1 MQPYFFPYLGYFQL
15 AGAAERFLFYDDV
28 QFIKGG
34 YIARNR
40 ILIGERDWMFS
51 VPLAG
56 ASSNKRIVDVKI
68 DLVKWPLWRSKFMR
82 TLAQNYV
89 SAPHRDQGM
98 SVVEE
103 VLELEDDGIGSLAAA
118 SVEKV
123 IKAVGRTTNFQR
135 SSVLAIR
142 QDLRYEDRIM
152 EICKQEGVDLYLQ
165 SPGGSELYSCAS
177 WESVGIK
184 LRFLRPS
191 FPMYPRKGPWVA
203 GLSIIDVLMHVDL
216 QELDAMLDKYTLF
229 TN

>member
-1 MQPYFFPYLGYFQL
+1 
-15 AGAAERFLFYDDV
+15 
-28 QFIKGG
+28 
-34 YIARNR
+34 
-40 ILIGERDWMFS
+40 
-51 VPLAG
+51 
-56 ASSNKRIVDVKI
+56 
-68 DLVKWPLWRSKFMR
+68 
-82 TLAQNYV
+82 
-89 SAPHRDQGM
+89 
-98 SVVEE
+98 
-103 VLELEDDGIGSLAAA
+103 
-118 SVEKV
+118 
-123 IKAVGRTTNFQR
+123 
-135 SSVLAIR
+135 
-142 QDLRYEDRIM
+142 M